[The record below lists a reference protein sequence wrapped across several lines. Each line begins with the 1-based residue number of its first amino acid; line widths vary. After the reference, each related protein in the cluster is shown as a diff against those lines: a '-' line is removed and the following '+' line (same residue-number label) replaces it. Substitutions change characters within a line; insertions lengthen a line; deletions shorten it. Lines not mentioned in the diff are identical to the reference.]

1 MKKLLSTSYPAW
13 AFNLAMLLLRIGM
26 GVLMIPHGYDK
37 LVHFAAYKK
46 DFINFLGL
54 GSTVSLGLVVFSEF
68 FCSIFVLIGLF
79 TRFTV
84 IPIIISTSVA
94 VIKAHKLDI
103 FGDGE
108 HGSLFVVGLVVLLL
122 CGPGKASVDG
132 LSGK

>member
-94 VIKAHKLDI
+94 VIKAHNLDI

-108 HGSLFVVGLVVLLL
+108 HGSLFVVGLIVLLL